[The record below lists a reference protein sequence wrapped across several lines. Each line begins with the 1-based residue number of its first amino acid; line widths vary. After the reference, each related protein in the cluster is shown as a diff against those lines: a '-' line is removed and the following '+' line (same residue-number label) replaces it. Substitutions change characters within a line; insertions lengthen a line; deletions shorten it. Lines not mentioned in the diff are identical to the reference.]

1 MFGLQANSVSCWAVT
16 GPSECILLFFHFM
29 FSLLQTSYTIYTN
42 SLYTYIINL
51 GSGTVCQNAPVSARY
66 VPISKPEKT
75 TGMKLVGLV
84 NLPPATRG
92 PNNV

>member
-1 MFGLQANSVSCWAVT
+1 VFGLQANSVSCWAVT
-16 GPSECILLFFHFM
+16 GPSECILLFFDFM
-29 FSLLQTSYTIYTN
+29 FILLQTS
-42 SLYTYIINL
+42 YIINL

-84 NLPPATRG
+84 NAPPATRG